1 MNTEALPVVGPVAGM
16 EKIEWLQDVLTCLP
30 DEATRQRFLLRL
42 NSFTN
47 VSPKDP
53 LFGTLDAMGL
63 LTLAFRNLVTSFGST
78 TAEFRGVQA
87 RVRESVDIA
96 ERNLKSVVSAAG
108 HETQQLLEDVRK
120 ELRESISSEA
130 IVKAYDEE
138 TRKQFGFVI
147 QGLMQKQLETATGLI
162 TAQMEKWVEEN
173 VQRSVQQVNVAL
185 TAATKDFRVRLYGA
199 WSGLLWAMLGGGA
212 IAALG
217 LFFCGYWLGRH

>member
-1 MNTEALPVVGPVAGM
+1 MPAVSAPPPGLD
-16 EKIEWLQDVLTCLP
+16 KIEWLQDVLTCLP
-30 DEATRQRFLLRL
+30 DDSTRERFLLRL
-42 NSFTN
+42 SSFTN

-63 LTLAFRNLVTSFGST
+63 LTLAFRDLVGKFGETTS
-78 TAEFRGVQA
+78 EFRGVQS

-96 ERNLKSVVSAAG
+96 ERNLKTLVSGAS
-108 HETQQLLEDVRK
+108 HEAQQLLEDLRK
-120 ELRESISSEA
+120 ELRDRISSEA
-130 IVKAYDEE
+130 IVKTYDEE
-138 TRKQFGFVI
+138 TRKQFGLVI

-162 TAQMEKWVEEN
+162 TAQMEKWVEES

-217 LFFCGYWLGRH
+217 LFFSGYWLGRH

>member
-1 MNTEALPVVGPVAGM
+1 MSTEAIPRIQAAPGLDKV
-16 EKIEWLQDVLTCLP
+16 EWLQDILTCLP

-63 LTLAFRNLVTSFGST
+63 LTLAFRDLVTRFGST
-78 TAEFRGVQA
+78 TVEFRGVQA

-108 HETQQLLEDVRK
+108 HDTQQLLEDVRK
-120 ELRESISSEA
+120 ELREAISSEA

-138 TRKQFGFVI
+138 TRKQFGLVV
-147 QGLMQKQLETATGLI
+147 QGLMQKQLETATALI
-162 TAQMEKWVEEN
+162 TAQMEKWVEDS

-185 TAATKDFRVRLYGA
+185 AAATKDFRVRLYGA